1 MAIGRFRVRSRA
13 SGARRAAFHWQS
25 RAVLGR
31 HLTVYRRN
39 GHTAARPP
47 LLEPIILR
55 LAFGVGLGGF
65 IPDFAWRGRPVAYLA
80 YLAPGMLAYTAFMT
94 AFFQAL
100 FAAYIRMHYQKTWE
114 GQLIT
119 QVRLEHVIWG
129 EVLWAAT
136 LGTVYASIVILVLGG
151 FALAGWLHLH
161 WATVLLIVPL
171 LFLAA
176 LAFATLGLLFTAL
189 VPSIDHMNIPFFLVI
204 MPLGFASSTYFP
216 LEGDSPWTQA
226 WLLLNPL
233 HHLAE
238 GIRLLLLA
246 GEGHVH
252 LLAAAGLF
260 LLMILI
266 LIPLD
271 ERLLR
276 RRVLGED

>member
-1 MAIGRFRVRSRA
+1 MTFPSHY
-13 SGARRAAFHWQS
+13 RAAFHWQS

-39 GHTAARPP
+39 WHTAALPP
-47 LLEPIILR
+47 LLEPIILL

-119 QVRLEHVIWG
+119 QVRLEHVVWG
-129 EVLWAAT
+129 EALWAAT
-136 LGTVYASIVILVLGG
+136 LGTVYALIVLLVLAG
-151 FALAGWLHLH
+151 FSLAGGLHFH
-161 WATVLLIVPL
+161 WASAFLVVPL

-216 LEGDSPWTQA
+216 LEGDSPWTLA
-226 WLLLNPL
+226 WLILNPL

-238 GIRLLLLA
+238 GLRLLLLA
-246 GEGHVH
+246 GEWNSH
-252 LLAAAGLF
+252 LLTACGLF
-260 LLMILI
+260 VLMILL
-266 LIPLD
+266 LIPID

-276 RRVLGED
+276 RRVLGEG

>member
-1 MAIGRFRVRSRA
+1 MTLHY
-13 SGARRAAFHWQS
+13 RAALQWQS

-39 GHTAARPP
+39 WHTAALPP
-47 LLEPIILR
+47 LLEPIILL

-65 IPDFAWRGRPVAYLA
+65 IPDFAWRGRPVSYLA

-119 QVRLEHVIWG
+119 QVRLEHVVWG

-136 LGTVYASIVILVLGG
+136 LGTVYALIVTLVLMG
-151 FALAGWLHLH
+151 FSLAGGLPVYWVGIFVAL
-161 WATVLLIVPL
+161 PL

-216 LEGDSPWTQA
+216 LEGDSLWTQA
-226 WLLLNPL
+226 WLVLNPL

-246 GEGHVH
+246 GQLNHH
-252 LLAAAGLF
+252 LLSACALF
-260 LLMILI
+260 VLMILLLVPI
-266 LIPLD
+266 D

-276 RRVLGED
+276 RRVLGEG

>member
-1 MAIGRFRVRSRA
+1 MSLRDRY
-13 SGARRAAFHWQS
+13 RAALQWQS

-39 GHTAARPP
+39 WHTAALPP
-47 LLEPIILR
+47 LLEPIILL

-65 IPDFAWRGRPVAYLA
+65 FQQFAWRGHAVSYLA

-100 FAAYIRMHYQKTWE
+100 FAAYIRMHYQNTWD

-119 QVRLEHVIWG
+119 QVRLEHVVWG
-129 EVLWAAT
+129 EALWAAT
-136 LGTVYASIVILVLGG
+136 LGTAYALIVILVLAG
-151 FALAGWLHLH
+151 FSLTGWLHLH
-161 WATVLLIVPL
+161 WPSALLVLPL

-176 LAFATLGLLFTAL
+176 LAFAALGLLFTAL

-204 MPLGFASSTYFP
+204 MPLAFASSTYFP
-216 LEGDSPWTQA
+216 LESDSLWIQA
-226 WLLLNPL
+226 WLTLNPL

-238 GIRLLLLA
+238 GVRFLLLA
-246 GEGHVH
+246 GELNQH
-252 LLAAAGLF
+252 LAVACGLF
-260 LLMILI
+260 LLMILT
-266 LIPLD
+266 LIPID

-276 RRVLGED
+276 KRVLGED

>member
-1 MAIGRFRVRSRA
+1 MTLNACY
-13 SGARRAAFHWQS
+13 RAALEWQS

-39 GHTAARPP
+39 WHTAALPP
-47 LLEPIILR
+47 LLEPIILL

-65 IPDFAWRGRPVAYLA
+65 IPEFSWRGRAVSYLA

-119 QVRLEHVIWG
+119 QIRLEHVVWG
-129 EVLWAAT
+129 EALWAAT
-136 LGTVYASIVILVLGG
+136 LGTIYALIVILVLAG
-151 FALAGWLHLH
+151 FSLAGWLHLH
-161 WATVLLIVPL
+161 WPGALLALPL

-176 LAFATLGLLFTAL
+176 LAFASLGLLFTAL

-216 LEGDSPWTQA
+216 LEVDSVWA
-226 WLLLNPL
+226 RLWLTLNPL

-238 GIRLLLLA
+238 GIRWVLLT
-246 GEGHVH
+246 GEMNDH
-252 LLAAAGLF
+252 LSAAAGLF
-260 LLMILI
+260 ALMILI
-266 LIPLD
+266 LIPTD

-276 RRVLGED
+276 RRVLGEG

>member
-1 MAIGRFRVRSRA
+1 MTACY
-13 SGARRAAFHWQS
+13 RAAFQWQS

-39 GHTAARPP
+39 WHTAALPP
-47 LLEPIILR
+47 LLEPIILL

-65 IPDFAWRGRPVAYLA
+65 IPEFTWRGQPVSYLA

-119 QVRLEHVIWG
+119 QVRLEHVVWG

-136 LGTVYASIVILVLGG
+136 LGTIYALIVILVLAG
-151 FALAGWLHLH
+151 FSLAGGLRLH
-161 WATVLLIVPL
+161 WAGVVPILPL

-216 LEGDSPWTQA
+216 MEGESLWTQA
-226 WLLLNPL
+226 WLFLNPL

-238 GIRLLLLA
+238 GIRLLLLIGEMNHHLATA
-246 GEGHVH
+246 G
-252 LLAAAGLF
+252 GLF
-260 LLMILI
+260 VLMILI
-266 LIPLD
+266 LVPVD

-276 RRVLGED
+276 RRVLGEG

>member
-1 MAIGRFRVRSRA
+1 
-13 SGARRAAFHWQS
+13 
-25 RAVLGR
+25 
-31 HLTVYRRN
+31 
-39 GHTAARPP
+39 
-47 LLEPIILR
+47 
-55 LAFGVGLGGF
+55 
-65 IPDFAWRGRPVAYLA
+65 
-80 YLAPGMLAYTAFMT
+80 
-94 AFFQAL
+94 
-100 FAAYIRMHYQKTWE
+100 MHDQKTWE

-119 QVRLEHVIWG
+119 QVRLEPVIWG

-136 LGTVYASIVILVLGG
+136 LGTAYASIVILVLGG

-161 WATVLLIVPL
+161 WATVLLVVPL

-189 VPSIDHMNIPFFLVI
+189 VPSIDPMNIPFFLVI

-216 LEGDSPWTQA
+216 LEGDSPWTRA
-226 WLLLNPL
+226 WLILNPL

-246 GEGHVH
+246 GEWHVH
-252 LLAAAGLF
+252 LLAAGGLF
-260 LLMILI
+260 LLMIPI

-276 RRVLGED
+276 QRVLGEG